1 MNIYKNGE
9 LLPKSDIIYK
19 DEDFYDIFGMS
30 NLRGK
35 YVKTDKINF
44 SFYFSMQKASHAIKV
59 KVSFNDAKIN
69 ESDFGALELHRD
81 WKFTPGRNDKDVSSK
96 DIRNMKAFFVKYK
109 VLFAAVWNR
118 EIYEGDVVEVF
129 RKGITF
135 SELLKEFSFYD
146 AYAEKMNKI
155 QNVAE
160 LENFVRKNNI
170 FNMLD

>member
-1 MNIYKNGE
+1 MKIYKNGE
-9 LLPKSDIIYK
+9 LLPKPDIIYE
-19 DEDFYDIFGMS
+19 DEDFDDIFGMS

-44 SFYFSMQKASHAIKV
+44 SFYFSMKKASHAIRV

-69 ESDFGALELHRD
+69 ESDFGVLELHGD

-109 VLFAAVWNR
+109 VLFAAVWNK
-118 EIYEGDVVEVF
+118 EIYEADVVEFF

-135 SELLKEFSFYD
+135 SELLREFDFYD
-146 AYAEKMNKI
+146 EYAEEMNKI
-155 QNVAE
+155 QSVAE
-160 LENFVRKNNI
+160 LESFVRDNHI
-170 FNMLD
+170 FNMWD